1 MTTFNE
7 WRSNVPREDILRG
20 VYPNP
25 RLAWLAFQLSS
36 VLWKS
41 SHTGK
46 TIKLSDAKELEAFDS
61 GFNRARRGFRC
72 EAAGGDTN

>member
-1 MTTFNE
+1 MCPARDLF
-7 WRSNVPREDILRG
+7 G
-20 VYPNP
+20 VLSQSA
-25 RLAWLAFQLSS
+25 LAWLAFQLSS
-36 VLWKS
+36 VLWTS

-46 TIKLSDAKELEAFDS
+46 TIKLSDAKELEDFDS